1 MKNIIIAGANSTIA
15 QELINQLSNE
25 NYNIFCLSREGVSIN
40 NSNFHFTQ
48 MNVVEDELPDDFL
61 PDKIHGAVYFPG
73 TINLK
78 PFKRLKMNDFQND
91 MEVNAFGAVRFIQWI
106 LPKMEDQ
113 SSMALF
119 SSVAV
124 QTGMPFHA
132 SISMAKGALE
142 GLTRSLAAEFAPKIR
157 VNAIALSLTHT
168 KLADRLV
175 NSEDKLQRSKDRHP
189 VKEIG
194 NPAHIAELT
203 KFLLSDSSQFITG
216 QIIPVDGGISNLK
229 I

>member
-15 QELINQLSNE
+15 QELINQITKDDF
-25 NYNIFCLSREGVSIN
+25 NIFCLSRDHISIN
-40 NSNFHFTQ
+40 KSNTHFLQ
-48 MNVVEDELPDDFL
+48 LNIVEDELPDDFL

-78 PFKRLKMNDFQND
+78 PFKRLKISDFQND
-91 MEVNAFGAVRFIQWI
+91 IDVNAFGAVRFIQWI
-106 LPKMEDQ
+106 LPKMDNQ
-113 SSMALF
+113 SSVALF

-142 GLTRSLAAEFAPKIR
+142 GLTRSLAAELAPKIR
-157 VNAIALSLTHT
+157 VNALALSLTQT

-175 NSEDKLQRSKDRHP
+175 NSEDKLQRSKERHP
-189 VKEIG
+189 VKQIG
-194 NPAHIAELT
+194 NPIHIAALIQ
-203 KFLLSDSSQFITG
+203 FLLSDSSQFITG
-216 QIIPVDGGISNLK
+216 QIIPVDGGISNIK